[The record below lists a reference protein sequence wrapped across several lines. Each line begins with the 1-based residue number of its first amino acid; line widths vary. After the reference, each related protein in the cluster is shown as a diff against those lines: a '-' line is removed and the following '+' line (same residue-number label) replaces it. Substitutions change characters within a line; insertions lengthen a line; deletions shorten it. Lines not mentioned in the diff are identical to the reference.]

1 MATILDTIMARKAE
15 EVAARQA
22 QVSIDAL
29 KEKAA
34 AQKTRGFEAAL
45 QAKVRAGQSA
55 VIAEIKR
62 ASPSKGIIRED
73 FQPALH
79 AKQYQSGG
87 AACLSVLTDVDYFQ
101 GADDYLIAARNAC
114 ELPVLRKDFVYDP
127 YQVVEAAALGADC
140 VLLIMAVLSDDQAQ
154 ELQAVAT
161 ELGMDSL
168 VEVHDGQELD
178 RALALPSGILGIN
191 NRNLH
196 TFETSLQTTIG
207 LLDRIPEGRMLVTES
222 GILAAEDVKLMR
234 DHDIHG
240 FLVGE
245 AFMRQADPG
254 QAMASLFA

>member
-1 MATILDTIMARKAE
+1 MATILDTIMARKVE

-22 QVSIDAL
+22 QVSIAAL
-29 KEKAA
+29 EAKAA

-45 QAKVRAGQSA
+45 QAKVGTGQSA

-114 ELPVLRKDFVYDP
+114 DLPVLRKDFVYDP

-140 VLLIMAVLSDDQAQ
+140 ILLIMAVLSDEQAK
-154 ELQAVAT
+154 ELQSLAT
-161 ELGMDSL
+161 DLGMDSL

-207 LLDRIPEGRMLVTES
+207 LLDRIPAGRMLVTES
-222 GILAAEDVKLMR
+222 GILTREDVKLMR

>member
-15 EVAARQA
+15 EVVARQA
-22 QVSIDAL
+22 QVSIAAL
-29 KEKAA
+29 EEKAA
-34 AQKTRGFEAAL
+34 GQKTRGFEAAL
-45 QAKVRAGQSA
+45 QAKVAAGQSA

-114 ELPVLRKDFVYDP
+114 QLPVLRKDFVYDP

-140 VLLIMAVLSDDQAQ
+140 ILLIMAVLSDEQAR
-154 ELQAVAT
+154 ELQSVAT
-161 ELGMDSL
+161 EFGMDSL

-178 RALALPSGILGIN
+178 RALGLPSGILGIN

-207 LLDRIPEGRMLVTES
+207 LLDRIPAGRMLVTES
-222 GILAAEDVKLMR
+222 GILTADDVKLMR

>member
-1 MATILDTIMARKAE
+1 MATILDTIMARKVE

-22 QVSIDAL
+22 QVSIAEL
-29 KEKAA
+29 EAKAA
-34 AQKTRGFEAAL
+34 AQKTRGFESAL
-45 QAKVRAGQSA
+45 QAKVGTGQSA

-114 ELPVLRKDFVYDP
+114 DLPVLRKDFVYDP

-140 VLLIMAVLSDDQAQ
+140 ILLIMAVLSDEQAK
-154 ELQAVAT
+154 ELQSLAT
-161 ELGMDSL
+161 VLGMDSL

-207 LLDRIPEGRMLVTES
+207 LLDRIPVGRMLVTES
-222 GILAAEDVKLMR
+222 GILTCEDVKLMR

>member
-1 MATILDTIMARKAE
+1 MATILDTIMARKVE

-22 QVSIDAL
+22 QVSIAAL
-29 KEKAA
+29 EEKAA
-34 AQKTRGFEAAL
+34 RQKTRGFEAAL
-45 QAKVRAGQSA
+45 QAKVAAGQSA
-55 VIAEIKR
+55 VIAEVKR

-114 ELPVLRKDFVYDP
+114 QLPVLRKDFVYDP

-140 VLLIMAVLSDDQAQ
+140 ILLIMAVLSDEQAR
-154 ELQAVAT
+154 ELQSVAT
-161 ELGMDSL
+161 EFGMDSL

-178 RALALPSGILGIN
+178 RALGLPSGILGIN

-207 LLDRIPEGRMLVTES
+207 LLDRIPAGRMLVTES
-222 GILAAEDVKLMR
+222 GILNADDVKLMR

>member
-1 MATILDTIMARKAE
+1 MATILDTIMARKVE

-22 QVSIDAL
+22 QVSITAL
-29 KEKAA
+29 EEKAA
-34 AQKTRGFEAAL
+34 GQKTRGFEAAL
-45 QAKVRAGQSA
+45 QAKVSAGQSA

-140 VLLIMAVLSDDQAQ
+140 VLLIMAVLSDEQAR
-154 ELQAVAT
+154 ELQSVAA

-207 LLDRIPEGRMLVTES
+207 LLDRIPAGRMLVTES
-222 GILAAEDVKLMR
+222 GILVAEDVKLMR
-234 DHDIHG
+234 DHNIHG

-245 AFMRQADPG
+245 ALMRQADPG
-254 QAMASLFA
+254 QAMASLFS

>member
-79 AKQYQSGG
+79 AKHYQSGG

>member
-29 KEKAA
+29 EEKAA

-45 QAKVRAGQSA
+45 QAKVAAGESA

-114 ELPVLRKDFVYDP
+114 QLPVLRKDFVYDP

-140 VLLIMAVLSDDQAQ
+140 ILLIMAVLSDEQARSCSPWPQ
-154 ELQAVAT
+154 RSEWIA
-161 ELGMDSL
+161 
-168 VEVHDGQELD
+168 
-178 RALALPSGILGIN
+178 
-191 NRNLH
+191 
-196 TFETSLQTTIG
+196 
-207 LLDRIPEGRMLVTES
+207 
-222 GILAAEDVKLMR
+222 
-234 DHDIHG
+234 
-240 FLVGE
+240 
-245 AFMRQADPG
+245 
-254 QAMASLFA
+254 

>member
-29 KEKAA
+29 EEKAA

-79 AKQYQSGG
+79 ARQYQSGG